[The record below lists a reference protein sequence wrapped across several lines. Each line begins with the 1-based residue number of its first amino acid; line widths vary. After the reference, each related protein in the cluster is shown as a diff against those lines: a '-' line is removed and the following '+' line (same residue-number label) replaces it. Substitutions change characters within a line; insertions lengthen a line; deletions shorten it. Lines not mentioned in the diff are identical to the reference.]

1 MDEMHIKENLV
12 YDKHSGILG
21 KLCNYKKGLSLCVGS
36 IIGFTNLGEVNTHLE
51 AFEQALGKVGEEAAE
66 DGRVSVCGGILAGY
80 HG

>member
-1 MDEMHIKENLV
+1 MT
-12 YDKHSGILG
+12 SILG